1 MHSDYAVAG
10 SQYNTFGRHTGKGVA
25 VGARKV
31 IYGIFGQKAGSVIV
45 GTWNWLWGMPVEG
58 GGTSAVMV
66 AEESLRTMQESVQKL
81 TEAVATQVAS
91 YQRAEQKYLLKVKE
105 YQGLERQA
113 KLAVQQGN
121 QEAARLAMSRALQ
134 VEQVLG
140 PLKENVETAE
150 RYVTSAKEKLSR
162 EKEKLAAYKSELNNM
177 KDINEVNQA
186 LEQMTRVNNSYNID
200 SAKSQFEAA
209 KEAVSRKQ
217 LKVQA
222 LNDLNEDPTEKLT
235 AQLDNMA
242 MDDEVSR
249 RLAMLSGDSSEPAA
263 LPMADLNERD
273 IQQDYR

>member
-1 MHSDYAVAG
+1 MQADLGSFG
-10 SQYNTFGRHTGKGVA
+10 SQYTFDRQTGKGVA

-45 GTWNWLWGMPVEG
+45 GTWNWLWGMPVEQG
-58 GGTSAVMV
+58 GASAVMV
-66 AEESLRTMQESVQKL
+66 AEESLRTMQESVQRL

-105 YQGLERQA
+105 YQELERKA
-113 KLAVQQGN
+113 KLAMQQGN
-121 QEAARLAMSRALQ
+121 QEAARLAMSRAMQ
-134 VEQVLG
+134 IEQVLG

-150 RYVTSAKEKLSR
+150 KYVTSAKEKLAR
-162 EKEKLAAYKSELNNM
+162 EKEKLATYKSELNNM

-200 SAKSQFEAA
+200 SAKNQFEAA
-209 KEAVSRKQ
+209 KDAVSRRQ

-222 LNDLNEDPTEKLT
+222 VNDLNEDPTEKLS

-249 RLAMLSGDSSEPAA
+249 RLAMLSGESSSDPAA
-263 LPMADLNERD
+263 LPMADLNEMD
-273 IQQDYR
+273 IQRDYR